1 VYKYTVLYL
10 LILIGILFEPDFLGI
25 AGNVLLK
32 VIILGGISYFLYDIW
47 KNQDVTLSK
56 SDTDIESSIKSENDS
71 FTQDLSEEIFENN
84 SVQLNRIFQENNSF
98 REYLENQFK
107 IIWDFILPHNGYLIH
122 ADMSGNIFVIHQD
135 RKAEIKTAV
144 SFSESPLFDLVDK
157 NNGFLVENNLEK
169 DTNLLQFYGNS
180 DYKPA
185 SLMAFSSDVSRM
197 DKLYWVFDAD
207 SSSFFNENDFE
218 TLKRINAGSIQML
231 NAGLQ
236 NFSLIDGLAEQKTR
250 YEITEKLNE
259 AVNVN
264 SCLDI
269 ITDFLV
275 GSFEASKL
283 TIAIL
288 ESGKDE
294 AVIQKAVGIDD
305 PYKVGY
311 SFPLDEGLNGW
322 VIMKNKPYLLENI
335 DKGEYFVPRF
345 SRTEKTNYSLRSFL
359 SAPISNN
366 DTAYGMITLEDKIE
380 NKYKEEDK
388 ERLISCCS
396 ILAAAIGRFQK
407 V

>member
-1 VYKYTVLYL
+1 
-10 LILIGILFEPDFLGI
+10 
-25 AGNVLLK
+25 
-32 VIILGGISYFLYDIW
+32 
-47 KNQDVTLSK
+47 
-56 SDTDIESSIKSENDS
+56 
-71 FTQDLSEEIFENN
+71 
-84 SVQLNRIFQENNSF
+84 VQLNRIFQENNSF

-207 SSSFFNENDFE
+207 SSSFFNENDFD

>member
-10 LILIGILFEPDFLGI
+10 LILIGILFEPDFLGT

-32 VIILGGISYFLYDIW
+32 VIILSGISYLLYDIW
-47 KNQDVTLSK
+47 KNQGDTLSI
-56 SDTDIESSIKSENDS
+56 SDRDIDSSIMSEDDS
-71 FTQDLSEEIFENN
+71 FTQDSDEEIFEKN
-84 SVQLNRIFQENNSF
+84 SVQLSRLFQDNSTF
-98 REYLENQFK
+98 REYLKNQFK
-107 IIWDFILPHNGYLIH
+107 IIWDFILPHNGYLLH
-122 ADMSGNIFVIHQD
+122 ADVSGNISVVHQD
-135 RKAEIKTAV
+135 RKAEIKSEV

-157 NNGFLVENNLEK
+157 NNGFLVENHLEK
-169 DTNLLQFYGNS
+169 DTNLLQFYGAS
-180 DYKPA
+180 EYKPA
-185 SLMAFSSDVSRM
+185 SLMAFSSEISRK

-207 SSSFFNENDFE
+207 SNSFFNEDDFE
-218 TLKRINAGSIQML
+218 TLKRINAGSIQLL

-236 NFSLIDGLAEQKTR
+236 NYSLIDNLAEQKTR
-250 YEITEKLNE
+250 YEITEKLNK
-259 AVNVN
+259 AVSVD
-264 SCLDI
+264 SCIDI
-269 ITDFLV
+269 ITDYLV

-283 TIAIL
+283 TIAL
-288 ESGKDE
+288 LDPEKNE

-305 PYKVGY
+305 PYKAGF

-345 SRTEKTNYSLRSFL
+345 SRTEKSNYSLRSFL

-366 DTAYGMITLEDKIE
+366 DSAYGMITLEDKIE
-380 NKYKEEDK
+380 NKYNEEDK
-388 ERLISCCS
+388 DRLISCCS